1 MQQTL
6 NRISHNPDQPALCDG
21 LSQRAN
27 RLADE
32 LQRAEF
38 LVRDPALQKPWS
50 IARHDP
56 RVIEYMAA
64 KLKVEMT
71 LPARAGSFVGDDA
84 FERIT
89 ATRDTQGLRRAC
101 DLWCRIERR
110 KRDLNNVK
118 RNMRHREQTI
128 KLRDHLL

>member
-71 LPARAGSFVGDDA
+71 LPARADRSLAMMPLSASRLPVTRKDSAARVIFGAGS
-84 FERIT
+84 
-89 ATRDTQGLRRAC
+89 
-101 DLWCRIERR
+101 
-110 KRDLNNVK
+110 NVASA
-118 RNMRHREQTI
+118 I
-128 KLRDHLL
+128 